1 MLSLA
6 VSLTLR
12 LTIFFTMFIDR
23 FKGVL
28 KILRN
33 KYISSMIVFV
43 IWIAFFDRNDLF
55 TQWDR
60 KQELQKLETSQTFYE
75 QEIATTKK
83 DLLELNSNPA
93 TLEKFA
99 REKFY
104 LKRPNEEI
112 FIVDDSSSEKSNF

>member
-1 MLSLA
+1 MLMS
-6 VSLTLR
+6 R
-12 LTIFFTMFIDR
+12 FT
-23 FKGVL
+23 GVL

-33 KYISSMIVFV
+33 KYISSIIVFI

-60 KQELQKLETSQTFYE
+60 KQELQKLETSKKFYE
-75 QEIATTKK
+75 EEIATTRK
-83 DLLELNSNPA
+83 DLTDLNNNPA
-93 TLEKFA
+93 VLEKFA

-112 FIVDDSSSEKSNF
+112 FIIADSSTEKSGLDTIF